1 MSQLNYQQ
9 LVFAKK
15 KFQNTFLLLAASVEK
30 TGGYDTKKDYSAD
43 ELEPYDALSDRFIR
57 SVEVAIKFFRTYE
70 YYLQAEQS
78 QTLRDGLHQM
88 EKLDLISNIDI
99 WLDMRD
105 IRNRIVHDYVP
116 EKIVEIYKLI
126 RGVFYNELNQL
137 NQKITLLDFE
147 L

>member
-147 L
+147 